1 MISREDAKEIFVG
14 PLPTVCTPFN
24 RDDSIDYATL
34 AKQVDIHLS
43 AGAKTLILTY
53 GDSLYSVLTDQEVAE
68 VTKAVAEQVAGRAT
82 VVAADRR
89 WATGKE
95 VEFAQYARSVG
106 ADILMVAPPDWAL
119 SCTATSMAEHYCAVA
134 EHIPVM
140 IVTMAFK
147 NRPMEFVLEMIQIAT
162 EKSPRLVAIKDDVIG
177 ECSRHLGLMLGEELA
192 LFSSGTL
199 REHLSVWPYG
209 FRGYLSNYIMFKP
222 DVARIYWDAVRS
234 GDTAKALDFIVKF
247 DIPFWELISGCQGG
261 TDAGFRGVLEL
272 FGTSTRW
279 RRRPYYSLSDA
290 EMEKFADFFKGL
302 SML

>member
-14 PLPTVCTPFN
+14 PFPTVCTPFS
-24 RDDSIDYATL
+24 RDGSIDFATL

-43 AGAKTLILTY
+43 SGAKTLVMTY
-53 GDSLYSVLTDQEVAE
+53 GNSLCSLITDQEVAE

-89 WATGKE
+89 WATSKE
-95 VEFAQYARSVG
+95 IEFAQYAKSVG
-106 ADILMVAPPDWAL
+106 ADILMVIPPDWGF
-119 SCTATSMAEHYCAVA
+119 SCTARTMAEHYCAVA

-140 IVTMAFK
+140 MITSDFVD
-147 NRPMEFVLEMIQIAT
+147 RPITFVLEMVQIAAA
-162 EKSPRLVAIKDDVIG
+162 KSPNLVAIKDDLIG

-192 LFSSGTL
+192 LFSSGTK

-234 GDTAKALDFIVKF
+234 GDTAKALDFIARF
-247 DIPFWELISGCQGG
+247 DIPFWKLIIGCQGG
-261 TDAGFRGVLEL
+261 TDAGLRGALEL

-279 RRRPYYSLSDA
+279 RRSPYYSLSDA